1 MSTPKFFLLL
11 ALTLSTMALPA
22 MASTE
27 GVDLGG
33 DLGTAR
39 ASANQIDA
47 STIELTLEVEADGG
61 ATVVGYLI
69 EPGDGQ
75 ATYPLVERE
84 EGIYRLNIEVRRVN
98 YVVVFEL
105 IKPDIARQSQPYLL
119 TDLGVRP
126 SVLGI
131 TNGGAFV
138 EGGSDNTRLWGW
150 AGLGLGA
157 LALLGVAIW
166 AWPERKP
173 AVPAAETGQREN
185 SP

>member
-1 MSTPKFFLLL
+1 MMLRTLLCL
-11 ALTLSTMALPA
+11 ALITVSLPA
-22 MASTE
+22 LASNE

-33 DLGTAR
+33 DFGTAR
-39 ASANQIDA
+39 ASARQIDA
-47 STIELTLEVEADGG
+47 SKIELTLELEADGG

-75 ATYPLVERE
+75 GTYPLVERAD
-84 EGIYRLNIEVRRVN
+84 GLYRVNVEVRRVN

-105 IKPDIARQSQPYLL
+105 IQPEITRQSQPLLL

-126 SVLGI
+126 SVLGMP
-131 TNGGAFV
+131 TGAAADT
-138 EGGSDNTRLWGW
+138 STDKTRQWGW

-166 AWPERKP
+166 AWPERKRRT
-173 AVPAAETGQREN
+173 ADAESDQREI
-185 SP
+185 SH

>member
-1 MSTPKFFLLL
+1 MLTLRTLLCL
-11 ALTLSTMALPA
+11 ALMTVSLPA
-22 MASTE
+22 LASNE

-33 DLGTAR
+33 DFGTAR
-39 ASANQIDA
+39 ASARQLDA
-47 STIELTLEVEADGG
+47 STIELTLELDADGG
-61 ATVVGYLI
+61 ATVIGYLI

-75 ATYPLVERE
+75 GTYPLVERLD
-84 EGIYRLNIEVRRVN
+84 GVYQVNVEVRRVN

-105 IKPDIARQSQPYLL
+105 IKPNITRQSQPLLL

-126 SVLGI
+126 SVLGMP
-131 TNGGAFV
+131 TGPSVDTGTD
-138 EGGSDNTRLWGW
+138 GTRQWGW

-166 AWPERKP
+166 AWPDRRSREP
-173 AVPAAETGQREN
+173 DPVSDQREI

>member
-1 MSTPKFFLLL
+1 MLTLKTLLCL
-11 ALTLSTMALPA
+11 ALVAVALPA
-22 MASTE
+22 QASTE

-33 DLGTAR
+33 DFGTAR
-39 ASANQIDA
+39 ATARQVDA
-47 STIELTLEVEADGG
+47 STIELTLELEADGA

-75 ATYPLVERE
+75 ATYPLVERAN
-84 EGIYRLNIEVRRVN
+84 GLYRVNIEVRRVN

-105 IKPDIARQSQPYLL
+105 IKPEITRQSQPLLL

-126 SVLGI
+126 SVLGMPSGDETAEI
-131 TNGGAFV
+131 GND
-138 EGGSDNTRLWGW
+138 ETRQWGW

-157 LALLGVAIW
+157 LALLGLVIW

-173 AVPAAETGQREN
+173 REAESVAEQREI

>member
-1 MSTPKFFLLL
+1 MMVKGLLCL
-11 ALTLSTMALPA
+11 ALMTISLPA
-22 MASTE
+22 LASNE

-33 DLGTAR
+33 DFGTAR
-39 ASANQIDA
+39 ASARQIDA
-47 STIELTLEVEADGG
+47 SKIELTLELEAEGG

-75 ATYPLVERE
+75 GTYPLVERAD
-84 EGIYRLNIEVRRVN
+84 GLYRVNVEVRRVN

-105 IKPDIARQSQPYLL
+105 IQPEITRQSQPLLL

-131 TNGGAFV
+131 PNGAAV
-138 EGGSDNTRLWGW
+138 DTATDKTRQWGW

-173 AVPAAETGQREN
+173 RPAEADQREI

>member
-1 MSTPKFFLLL
+1 MMVRILLCL
-11 ALTLSTMALPA
+11 ALMTVALPA
-22 MASTE
+22 LGSTE

-33 DLGTAR
+33 DFGTAR
-39 ASANQIDA
+39 ASARQIDA
-47 STIELTLEVEADGG
+47 SKIELTLELEADGG

-75 ATYPLVERE
+75 GTYPLVERAD
-84 EGIYRLNIEVRRVN
+84 GIYRVNIEVRRVN

-105 IKPDIARQSQPYLL
+105 IQPGMTRQSQPLLL

-126 SVLGI
+126 SVLGMP
-131 TNGGAFV
+131 TGAGV
-138 EGGSDNTRLWGW
+138 EDAPDETRQWGW

-166 AWPERKP
+166 AWPERKLRT
-173 AVPAAETGQREN
+173 AESDQREI